1 MLSHKAEI
9 WVVSIDSTK
18 FHCFFAFSDSKNV
31 IFIEK
36 TYLKKINGVFGVVC
50 LVGFASLQNSWQT
63 TKASLLGRRV
73 RLYQPYG

>member
-9 WVVSIDSTK
+9 RSVSIDSTK

-36 TYLKKINGVFGVVC
+36 TGICHIIKTTNGF
-50 LVGFASLQNSWQT
+50 
-63 TKASLLGRRV
+63 
-73 RLYQPYG
+73 

>member
-9 WVVSIDSTK
+9 RSVSIDSTK

-36 TYLKKINGVFGVVC
+36 TYLKKINGVFVVC

-63 TKASLLGRRV
+63 TKASLL
-73 RLYQPYG
+73 